1 MTTLSPDLEANN
13 MECHCSGRLLKSG
26 KNRHGGIYKDPAV
39 CLPLLSQNLTGV
51 LFSWM
56 FRILTAL
63 LWGGGSR
70 EAFPCQ

>member
-1 MTTLSPDLEANN
+1 MTTLSPDFGGQHVE
-13 MECHCSGRLLKSG
+13 G
-26 KNRHGGIYKDPAV
+26 KNRKGGIYKDPV
-39 CLPLLSQNLTGV
+39 VRPPLLSQNFTGM